1 VADEELRAFAESEST
16 EVRSVLVEVEA
27 PEPQLEVRRGDGGE
41 SRPRGRRAV
50 SPDARE
56 RKLVEE
62 RLDELAA
69 RVKSLTGK
77 EPTVLRAAR
86 AVVAELTPEQ
96 LQEVSRHEHT
106 RAVRPNRRRGAP

>member
-1 VADEELRAFAESEST
+1 MARRDAGGGGQVGRVRLEKVVADEELRAFAESEST

-27 PEPQLEVRRGDGGE
+27 PEPQLEVRRGDGGG

-69 RVKSLTGK
+69 RVERITGK

-86 AVVAELTPEQ
+86 AVVAELTPE
-96 LQEVSRHEHT
+96 
-106 RAVRPNRRRGAP
+106 